1 MVAAVGVDDF
11 VADQGDGLEKKL
23 ADVGEQ
29 GGVAGRDAVL
39 GDGGEEFAEDV
50 VDIGGGVEVAGER
63 SGDAFAEAFG
73 FEELALGAGVEDAQ
87 GWVILVAGHAALAAV
102 GEREVAEMGIVGSGS
117 FSSRL
122 NLVSVV
128 SPLL

>member
-1 MVAAVGVDDF
+1 VVAALSVDDF
-11 VADQGDGLEKKL
+11 AADQGDGLEKKL

-29 GGVAGRDAVL
+29 GGVARRDAIL

-50 VDIGGGVEVAGER
+50 VDVGGGVEVSGKR
-63 SGDAFAEAFG
+63 SGEVPAKAFG

-87 GWVILVAGHAALAAV
+87 GWVILVAGHAALSAV

-117 FSSRL
+117 FSSHGSL
-122 NLVSVV
+122 E
-128 SPLL
+128 